1 MNLLQHTPR
10 APRTHTLACALALV
24 AILCLACQSRDART
38 DDHANASTAT
48 TNTSSTNANVATAN
62 DAASDANAPV
72 VRPSFDGPRAFGH
85 VKKMVEMGPR
95 PAGSAE
101 LAKTREYIIG
111 ELKSAGLNVSNDE
124 WDAQTPVGTRHMV
137 NVVAEIP
144 GKSSDVIVI
153 GSHYDTKLFKEFRFV
168 GANDAGSSTG
178 TLIEIARSI
187 AATKRQPALTYQ
199 FAFFDGEEAFCKGW
213 DECKTPDG
221 QPDNTYGSRHFVER
235 AKSQNQLAR
244 VRAMILLDMMGYKSL
259 TLAQDDMGTR
269 WLSGIIW
276 QTGRE
281 LGYGNIFIDGEEGV
295 GGDDHEPFLS
305 AGVHACDLIQLEK
318 YPYWH
323 QPTDTLDKIA
333 PQSLQAVGET
343 VIASLPRIERNV
355 AR

>member
-1 MNLLQHTPR
+1 MREKSPTETMTLRQLKTR
-10 APRTHTLACALALV
+10 ALDSRLTSLACATACAVLLFA
-24 AILCLACQSRDART
+24 ACQNNAARNESGANES
-38 DDHANASTAT
+38 ANA
-48 TNTSSTNANVATAN
+48 NN
-62 DAASDANAPV
+62 ANAPA
-72 VRPSFDGPRAFGH
+72 VRPAFDGTRAFEH
-85 VKKMVEMGPR
+85 VRKMVEMGPR
-95 PAGSAE
+95 PAGSQE
-101 LAKTREYIIG
+101 LAKTREYITG
-111 ELKSAGLNVSNDE
+111 ELQSGGLKVSNDE

-144 GKSSDVIVI
+144 GKSPDVII
-153 GSHYDTKLFKEFRFV
+153 IASHYDTKPFKEFRFV

-187 AATKRQPALTYQ
+187 AATKKQPALTYQ
-199 FAFFDGEEAFCKGW
+199 FVFFDGEEAFCKGW
-213 DECKTPDG
+213 EECKTPDG
-221 QPDNTYGSRHFVER
+221 QPDNTYGSRHFVAH
-235 AKSQNQLAR
+235 AKEQGQLSR
-244 VRAMILLDMMGYKSL
+244 VRAMILLDMMGYKNL
-259 TLAQDDMGTR
+259 TLAQDDMGTH

-281 LGYGNIFIDGEEGV
+281 LGYGNVFIDGEEGV

-305 AGVHACDLIQLEK
+305 AGINACDLIQLEK